1 MASEREQKGYV
12 FNPFLNPIGFWQN
25 YLINWIEASRGFYE
39 NAIKANEH
47 WLKAFWDPWLRA
59 AGLER
64 KETTK
69 VE

>member
-1 MASEREQKGYV
+1 MESEKGLKSYV
-12 FNPFLNPIGFWQN
+12 SNPFLDPIGFWQN
-25 YLINWIEASRGFYE
+25 YLINWIEASRGFYD

-64 KETTK
+64 KETAK
-69 VE
+69 EE

>member
-1 MASEREQKGYV
+1 MASEKEQIAHV
-12 FNPFLNPIGFWQN
+12 SNPFLNPIGFWQN

-47 WLKAFWDPWLRA
+47 WFKAVWDLWLRA
-59 AGLER
+59 VGIEL
-64 KETTK
+64 KETAK

>member
-1 MASEREQKGYV
+1 MASEKELKDYV
-12 FNPFLNPIGFWQN
+12 SNPFLDPIGFWQN
-25 YLINWIEASRGFYE
+25 YLTNWIEASRKFYE

-47 WLKAFWDPWLRA
+47 WLAAFWYPWLRA

-64 KETTK
+64 KETAK

>member
-1 MASEREQKGYV
+1 
-12 FNPFLNPIGFWQN
+12 
-25 YLINWIEASRGFYE
+25 LINWIEVSRGFYE

-47 WLKAFWDPWLRA
+47 WLAAFWDPWLRA

-64 KETTK
+64 KETAE